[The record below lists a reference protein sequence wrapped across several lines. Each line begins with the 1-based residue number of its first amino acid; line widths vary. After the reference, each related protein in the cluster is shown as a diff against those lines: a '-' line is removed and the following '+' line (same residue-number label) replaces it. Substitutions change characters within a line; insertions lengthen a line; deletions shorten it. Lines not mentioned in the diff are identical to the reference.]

1 MKKIFAFLMS
11 LSMLLMSG
19 CSSAPIIDS
28 DSFSEDVSVTDVK
41 LSPEDVSI
49 GEDDAIT
56 VNLDALEVGD
66 IAYYGDTAIEKVS
79 DDDEGPE
86 DFKVRSTSE
95 GFTVSFDGNT
105 SLDKTL
111 TLTSSYRYFYI
122 YLKNDGTN
130 EISVTIGNDESTQS
144 KNFYSRG
151 KGVYYI
157 YSTTKWAAK
166 SHNVSFASSKG
177 MKGNAKAMLCST
189 LAEAKAHN

>member
-1 MKKIFAFLMS
+1 MKKMLAFFMS
-11 LSMLLMSG
+11 ISMLLLSG
-19 CSSAPIIDS
+19 CSSVAAIDI
-28 DSFSEDVSVTDVK
+28 DSFSEDVSVADVGI
-41 LSPEDVSI
+41 SPEDVSI
-49 GEDDAIT
+49 GGDDANAI
-56 VNLDALEVGD
+56 NLDALEVGD

-86 DFKVRSTSE
+86 DSKARSTSE
-95 GFTVSFDGNT
+95 GFTVSFGGNT
-105 SLDKTL
+105 SLSKTL

-144 KNFYSRG
+144 KNFYSKD